1 MKIRSISP
9 EVTESSGFL
18 KTLHIDLDSVRNVYD
33 RYAAIYDW
41 YFGHLMHFGRKA
53 VVARMHCRPGDKI
66 LEVGVGTGLSLDLY
80 PHSVQ
85 LTGIDISSQMLERAR
100 KRKERLGL
108 EHVVSLREMDAERM
122 QFPDN
127 SFDRVAAIYV
137 ASVVPHPIRLVNEM
151 RRVCKPDGE
160 LYFLNHFHSRQPL
173 LARLERMLAPLSSVL
188 GFRPDLC
195 LDTFIRESE
204 LEVIE
209 EARTNLFGYWRIL
222 RARNNKKVSP
232 EPISVRA
239 TPDVA
244 EQNTSLPLLLAGEDS
259 QVECLPPVN

>member
-1 MKIRSISP
+1 MMKTRSIIADEAEP
-9 EVTESSGFL
+9 GGIL
-18 KTLHIDLDSVRNVYD
+18 KALHFDLDTVRNAYN
-33 RYAAIYDW
+33 RYASFYDW

-53 VVARMHCRPGDKI
+53 VIRKMHCRPGDKI

-100 KRKERLGL
+100 KRKDRLGL

-137 ASVVPHPIRLVNEM
+137 ASVVPHPVRLVNEM
-151 RRVCKPDGE
+151 RRVCKPNGE
-160 LYFLNHFHSRQPL
+160 LYFLNHFHSRHPV
-173 LARLERMLAPLSSVL
+173 LAKLERMLAPLSSVL

-195 LDTFIRESE
+195 LDTFIQETE

-222 RARNNKKVSP
+222 RARNNKRMAD
-232 EPISVRA
+232 EPQAV
-239 TPDVA
+239 PPG
-244 EQNTSLPLLLAGEDS
+244 NTLAVENIENEPSLG
-259 QVECLPPVN
+259 